1 MKKTLKQ
8 TVPRR
13 RVEKAS
19 RYIFKLVIA
28 DFVTLLKR
36 SVNRI
41 EIVSIALNVSVFDN
55 FAATMEMRV
64 EINEKERQEV
74 SFIQITIPN
83 STR

>member
-41 EIVSIALNVSVFDN
+41 EIVSIALNVLVFDN